1 MGRNF
6 TNVDFDDNWS
16 IAWERFVAD
25 ESWCL
30 AQCCYCEEC
39 GVVGYP
45 DAKCSYFLDRENS
58 R

>member
-1 MGRNF
+1 MAKQISNC
-6 TNVDFDDNWS
+6 DFPDTWAEN
-16 IAWERFVAD
+16 WERFVAD

-30 AQCCYCEEC
+30 AQCVYCEEC

-45 DAKCSYFLDRENS
+45 DAKCSYFLDQENS